1 MEKNVSTAKLRQHGT
16 PEDVWIVVN
25 GDVFDMTKF
34 APEHPGGKEIIYRY
48 AGRDASTPY
57 NEIHS
62 PSLIKK
68 SLPKSCHVGKLDTTT
83 IDAAWKGQEE
93 ATDPKVNA
101 DIDPGSKP
109 KSKPKLDDIINLND
123 FEQVAKNFLATKPWA
138 VIHSGSND
146 NITRDANN
154 TFLNRIWLRPEVMR
168 KVGHINTR
176 QKLFGC
182 DLPIPIY
189 IAPTGGSKFGG
200 AEGEITVA
208 RAATKTG
215 IVQCFATPSSY
226 PHLEILEAT
235 EKQAFFQLY
244 VNKDRSKS
252 EAAIREVI
260 ATGKIKALFLTVDV
274 PVISKRE
281 EDERVSSN
289 LESGQTR
296 DKKGAG
302 FARLTSSFIDPDVC
316 WEDIK
321 WLRSILGDIPIV
333 VKGIQRA
340 SDAQM
345 ALAAGCDGIVL
356 SNHGG
361 RAADGASPAILTLME
376 LNKIC
381 PEVFEGMKVLI
392 DGGFRRG
399 SDVVKAI
406 CLGASAVGFGRPF
419 LYSLGYGEEGVEHA
433 INSKLPYLHS
443 FGRRFLP
450 LGLSRLTRVPVIKD
464 EIETAMRLCGMAD
477 LMRDAHPG
485 YVNTRDLDHLI
496 PGTHDNLPARGIIA
510 KSRL

>member
-1 MEKNVSTAKLRQHGT
+1 
-16 PEDVWIVVN
+16 
-25 GDVFDMTKF
+25 MTEF
-34 APEHPGGKEIIYRY
+34 APEHPGGEESI
-48 AGRDASTPY
+48 
-57 NEIHS
+57 
-62 PSLIKK
+62 
-68 SLPKSCHVGKLDTTT
+68 LDPTT
-83 IDAAWKGQEE
+83 IDAAWKSQEQD
-93 ATDPKVNA
+93 TNPSVNA
-101 DIDPGSKP
+101 AIDPESRP
-109 KSKPKLDDIINLND
+109 KSKPELDEIINLND
-123 FEQVAKNFLATKPWA
+123 FERVAENSLANKPWA
-138 VIHSGSND
+138 VIHTGSND

-154 TFLNRIWLRPEVMR
+154 TFLNRIWLRPQVMI

-176 QKLFGC
+176 QSLFGC
-182 DLPIPIY
+182 DFPFPIY
-189 IAPTGGSKFGG
+189 IAPTGGSKLGG
-200 AEGEITVA
+200 SEGELTLA
-208 RAATKTG
+208 RAAAKTG

-252 EAAIREVI
+252 EAAIREAI
-260 ATGKIKALFLTVDV
+260 ATGKIKALFVTVDV

-281 EDERVSSN
+281 EDERVT
-289 LESGQTR
+289 SGQTR

-302 FARLTSSFIDPDVC
+302 FARLASSFIDPNVC

-345 ALAAGCDGIVL
+345 ALAAGCDGIVI

-361 RAADGASPAILTLME
+361 RAADGAAPSILTLLE
-376 LNKIC
+376 LNKVC
-381 PEVFEGMKVLI
+381 PEVFKGMKVLI

-419 LYSLGYGEEGVEHA
+419 LYSLGYGQEGVEHA
-433 INSKLPYLHS
+433 INI
-443 FGRRFLP
+443 
-450 LGLSRLTRVPVIKD
+450 IKD
-464 EIETAMRLCGMAD
+464 EIETAMRLCGITD

-485 YVNTRDLDHLI
+485 YVNTRDLDHLVS
-496 PGTHDNLPARGIIA
+496 GAHDNLP
-510 KSRL
+510 SRRLLPESKL